1 MTLQHFQT
9 ISRRWPAFIAA
20 LVVTLGTATAAVGRE
35 SDDEFAKVREE
46 FVQAYARVN
55 SAAAEN
61 DSDAL
66 REYPLYSYLEAARLR
81 RDLLAAV
88 APDQPADAAAD
99 AFLTK
104 HAREPVT
111 RDVRSAWLTSLAARR
126 QWTAFL
132 QQYRDPSADEELR
145 CQSLIAR
152 IELNQLDGLA
162 ADISK
167 QWLTPQSLQACEVP
181 FAWLRAQGGLS
192 VALIEQRVKL
202 ALDKGNTNFARQ
214 IVAYLPKERSTPY
227 LEWASLIDNPRTID
241 TLIAD
246 PQRSIDPQAQL
257 ATWKRLTRV
266 DRDGALA
273 RYDRLVA
280 ARQLNETQASPYALA
295 LAMSLAWDR
304 RPEALDYFKRVANA
318 DFDDTSREWHVRAAL
333 WAKDWDLVS
342 KLIAAMP
349 ASQRDT
355 ARWRYWSA
363 RAAEHSQDPQLAR
376 RLYESVIIDDNYYA
390 AMAAARLERNVTPHL
405 QPVALDKAQLRE
417 IEQLPALIRARELFR
432 SNLRS
437 YAQIEWITGYETL
450 SEAARAQA
458 IHLARNWGWYDQA
471 VAVASQQRLF
481 NDYALLYPQPYD
493 REVRS
498 AATLTQLP
506 EELIYGVLRQESLY
520 RPDAISS
527 AGARGLLQLLPETAR
542 RTAQQWKR
550 TKPTADQLL
559 DPAVNVPLGAA
570 QLRTLIDQFSGQTVV
585 ALAGY
590 NAGPSAARRWL
601 PAEPI
606 DSDIWVENIPYNETR
621 AYVQRILWHSVVFG
635 WLRTGQAQRTEN
647 WIARVSSL
655 NDSAVLG
662 LR

>member
-1 MTLQHFQT
+1 MTL
-9 ISRRWPAFIAA
+9 RRLKINPRWLLLIAA
-20 LVVTLGTATAAVGRE
+20 IGSCAVSVARE
-35 SDDEFAKVREE
+35 SPDEFSKVREQ
-46 FVQAYARVN
+46 FVEAYARVN
-55 SAAAEN
+55 SAAPEP

-66 REYPLYSYLEAARLR
+66 RAYPLYPYLEAARLR

-88 APDQPADAAAD
+88 APDQPVDAAAA
-99 AFLTK
+99 AFLTQ
-104 HAREPVT
+104 HGREPVT
-111 RDVRSAWLTSLAARR
+111 RDVRSAWLNSLAARR
-126 QWTAFL
+126 QWATFV
-132 QQYRDPSADEELR
+132 QQYREPGADDELR
-145 CQSLIAR
+145 CQYLIAR
-152 IELNQLDGLA
+152 IELNQLEGLP

-167 QWLTPQSLQACEVP
+167 QWLTPQSVQACEVP
-181 FAWLRAQGGLS
+181 FTWLRTQGGMS

-202 ALDKGNTNFARQ
+202 ALDKGNTGFAKQ
-214 IVAYLPKERSTPY
+214 IIAYLPKERATPY
-227 LEWASLIDNPRTID
+227 LQWAALIDNPRSID

-246 PQRSIDPQAQL
+246 PQLAVDPEVQL

-266 DRDGALA
+266 DRDGAFA

-280 ARQLNETQASPYALA
+280 ARQLDEAKASPYALA
-295 LAMSLAWDR
+295 LALSLAWER
-304 RPEALDYFKRVANA
+304 RPEALDYFKLVRSS
-318 DFDDTSREWHVRAAL
+318 DFDDNAREWQIRSAL
-333 WAKDWDLVS
+333 WIKDWALVS
-342 KLIAAMP
+342 KLIAALP
-349 ASQRDT
+349 GSQRET

-390 AMAAARLERNVTPHL
+390 AMASARLERHVVPHL
-405 QPVALDKAQLRE
+405 QQVAVDKAQLRD
-417 IEQLPALIRARELFR
+417 IEQLPGLIRARELFW
-432 SNLRS
+432 SNLRP
-437 YAQIEWITGYETL
+437 YAQIEWMVGYESL
-450 SEAARAQA
+450 SEPARAQA

-471 VAVASQQRLF
+471 VTVASQQRLF
-481 NDYALLYPQPYD
+481 NDYELLYPQPYD
-493 REVRS
+493 REVKS

-550 TKPTADQLL
+550 TKPTPDQLL

-570 QLRTLIDQFSGQTVV
+570 QLRMLMDQFGGQTVV

-601 PAEPI
+601 PNESI
-606 DSDIWVENIPYNETR
+606 DSDIWIENIPYNETR

-635 WLRTGQAQRTEN
+635 WLRTGEAQRTEN
-647 WIARVSSL
+647 WIARVSSS
-655 NDSAVLG
+655 NDAAVLG